1 MGLNLFF
8 AAVPWIVIAVI
19 DGFGKMKRGYPDPAF
34 EKSFIRTC
42 LSTMWLKQS
51 LKLIVL
57 VACMTAVI
65 FQVYKSNYFRFQ
77 GGFNF

>member
-1 MGLNLFF
+1 
-8 AAVPWIVIAVI
+8 VI

-65 FQVYKSNYFRFQ
+65 FQVKSDYFRVDL
-77 GGFNF
+77 NFDKIRSCPSA